1 MRTAL
6 YVLKPTTVSIQPI
19 DPLDH
24 HAMLFAY
31 DSNVPEQS
39 AIGIINLTTGIYLI
53 TSRNQL
59 NISGNN
65 IHTENFEKDLGNE
78 QLHQICGGV
87 TDSHISI
94 QGKEPPPD
102 IAINH
107 AKLEIAATHESI
119 KQFFQIERGIEI

>member
-59 NISGNN
+59 DISGDN

-78 QLHQICGGV
+78 QLHQICGGM
-87 TDSHISI
+87 TEPHISI
-94 QGKEPPPD
+94 RGKDGDPD
-102 IAINH
+102 ISTH
-107 AKLEIAATHESI
+107 YEKLEITATHESI